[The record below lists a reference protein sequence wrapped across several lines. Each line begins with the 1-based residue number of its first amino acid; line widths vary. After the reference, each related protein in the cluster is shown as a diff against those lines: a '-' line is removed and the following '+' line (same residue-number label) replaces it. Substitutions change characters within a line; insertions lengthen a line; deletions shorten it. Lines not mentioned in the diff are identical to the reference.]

1 MQLSLCL
8 LHFETKPNSHSFSIM
23 FSYFLFLFKRGY
35 AWNFYFFFVF
45 CQKVRH
51 SRTLQSINFH
61 VCFSRS
67 PVWIFASS
75 AAAWKK
81 NLHAVKKNC
90 NRHKTTVVCQV
101 TDCRFIKMKTVITMN
116 AMSFFI
122 QHATQDAIGDLV
134 IWCYK
139 YLHFIVL
146 NCRWPTFH
154 AFWEILIKSTESV
167 HKNIDREIEEPH
179 AYSRCWAWLLHH
191 WGWKCLTTLQHQPN

>member
-1 MQLSLCL
+1 MVASQLLNFTLFFFNKYLHMQLSLCL

-81 NLHAVKKNC
+81 NLHAVKRNC
-90 NRHKTTVVCQV
+90 KRHKTTVVCQV

-116 AMSFFI
+116 AIFFFYTTC
-122 QHATQDAIGDLV
+122 HTGCHRGLGYLV
-134 IWCYK
+134 
-139 YLHFIVL
+139 L
-146 NCRWPTFH
+146 
-154 AFWEILIKSTESV
+154 
-167 HKNIDREIEEPH
+167 
-179 AYSRCWAWLLHH
+179 
-191 WGWKCLTTLQHQPN
+191 